1 MSEHEYEPIRG
12 LPGLLP
18 RGERLIWQGAP
29 DWKVLA
35 RRTYL
40 GDAVAVYFAAI
51 MLWRLVAGLAA
62 GDGVVASVTYMLW
75 LVPVAAVALGIIAAL
90 AWATART
97 TVYTIT
103 SRRVV
108 MRIGVA
114 LSITINVPFARLV
127 SADLKALPRGCGD
140 IALGIGGS
148 DRFAYLALWPHA
160 RPWRFGRPQPMMR
173 AVPDAARVATTLAE
187 AVASFQTAHAVT
199 ATPAGAQ
206 AGSGARQPQTG
217 RTRPGPGLVAAE

>member
-1 MSEHEYEPIRG
+1 MSEHAFEPIRG

-18 RGERLIWQGAP
+18 PGERLIWQGAP

-40 GDAVAVYFAAI
+40 GDFVALWFAAI
-51 MLWRLVAGLAA
+51 MAWRLIGGIVD
-62 GDGVVASVTYMLW
+62 GDGVVASITYALW
-75 LVPVAAVALGIIAAL
+75 IVPVAATALAIIAGL

-114 LSITINVPFARLV
+114 LSMSINVPFKRIV
-127 SADLKALPRGCGD
+127 SADLKALVSGCGD
-140 IALGIGGS
+140 IALGIGGK

-160 RPWRFGRPQPMMR
+160 RPWKLANPQPMMR
-173 AVPDAARVATTLAE
+173 AVPEAAAVARTLAE
-187 AVASFQTAHAVT
+187 AIASFQTIHGVASSA
-199 ATPAGAQ
+199 APAAKRPSAQ
-206 AGSGARQPQTG
+206 GGM
-217 RTRPGPGLVAAE
+217 VAAE

>member
-1 MSEHEYEPIRG
+1 VSEHEYEPIRG

-18 RGERLIWQGAP
+18 KGERLVWQGAP

-40 GDAVAVYFAAI
+40 GDWVAAYFAAI
-51 MLWRLVAGLAA
+51 MVWRLAGGLAD
-62 GDGVVASVTYMLW
+62 GDGLLASVTYMLW
-75 LVPVAAVALGIIAAL
+75 VVPVAAAALGIIAAL

-114 LSITINVPFARLV
+114 LSITINVPFARIA

-140 IALGIGGS
+140 IALGIGGK

-160 RPWRFGRPQPMMR
+160 RPWRFGKPQPMMR
-173 AVPDAARVATTLAE
+173 AVPDASHVATVLAE
-187 AVASFQTAHAVT
+187 AIASFQTAHGVT
-199 ATPAGAQ
+199 ATTAAGGARPAPRQ
-206 AGSGARQPQTG
+206 PERPRPGSGM
-217 RTRPGPGLVAAE
+217 VAAE

>member
-1 MSEHEYEPIRG
+1 MSEHDYEPIRG

-18 RGERLIWQGAP
+18 PGERLIWQGAP

-40 GDAVAVYFAAI
+40 GDFVVLWFTAI
-51 MLWRLVAGLAA
+51 MAWRLIGGIAD
-62 GDGVVASVTYMLW
+62 GDGVLASVTYALW
-75 LVPVAAVALGIIAAL
+75 MVPVAATALAIIAGL
-90 AWATART
+90 AWATARS

-114 LSITINVPFARLV
+114 LSMTINVPFKRIV
-127 SADLKALPRGCGD
+127 TADMKPLIAGCGD
-140 IALGIGGS
+140 IALGIGGK

-160 RPWRFGRPQPMMR
+160 RPWRLGNPQPMMR
-173 AVPDAARVATTLAE
+173 AVPEAKAVAATLGE
-187 AVASFQTAHAVT
+187 AIASFQTAHGVAST
-199 ATPAGAQ
+199 ATPA
-206 AGSGARQPQTG
+206 ARRPAATG
-217 RTRPGPGLVAAE
+217 GMVAAE

>member
-1 MSEHEYEPIRG
+1 MSEHAFEPIRG

-18 RGERLIWQGAP
+18 PGERLIWQGAP
-29 DWKVLA
+29 DWRVLA

-40 GDAVAVYFAAI
+40 GDFVAIWFAAI
-51 MLWRLVAGLAA
+51 MAWRLIGGIVE
-62 GDGVVASVTYMLW
+62 GDGVVASVIYALW
-75 LVPVAAVALGIIAAL
+75 MVPVAATALAIITGL

-114 LSITINVPFARLV
+114 LSMTINVPFKRIV
-127 SADLKALPRGCGD
+127 SADLKPLPRGCGD
-140 IALGIGGS
+140 IALGIGGK

-160 RPWRFGRPQPMMR
+160 RPWKLANPQPMMR
-173 AVPDAARVATTLAE
+173 ALPDAQAVARTLAE
-187 AVASFQTAHAVT
+187 AIASFQAVHGV
-199 ATPAGAQ
+199 AASAKPAASRPAAQ
-206 AGSGARQPQTG
+206 GGM
-217 RTRPGPGLVAAE
+217 VAAE